1 MSTSFDP
8 VAPSAEVLEE
18 VAGRVS
24 SAYPDLFPYQ
34 RAGVAFLLSRRRAIL
49 ADDMG
54 LGKTRQAI
62 VALREA
68 QPTGALLVV
77 CPAVVKLAWR
87 QEIRQIDPGADI
99 LVVDRAQDWAPGHR
113 WTVLTYEQ
121 LGRLKA
127 EIFAQAWAGVVVDEA
142 HYIKNDSQ
150 RSDNVLNL
158 LGVDGRKPSRS
169 KPAVEPETIYLLTG
183 TPMANRPRDL
193 FNLLK
198 AMRHPLTKSFTSF
211 AKRYCNAYTTD
222 YGLNAD
228 GASNLEELAVIS
240 AGIMLR
246 RTKDDSLDLPP
257 KVRTWQEVAVDAKG
271 VATAERRALDFLANN
286 PGREGKTWG
295 AFLGLLG
302 KARHDLAKAKAPIT
316 IEVVR
321 ERLENGEKVVVFTS
335 YNEVVEKVLAAFPG
349 EAVKITGD
357 DSAERRAAA
366 AAALQTDPGTRVLV
380 GNLRAAGVGITLT
393 AATHVIFNDL
403 DWVPGNH
410 WQAED
415 RIYRIGQTRPAFVTY
430 LVAVGTLDDFVAAV
444 LEQKARNIGVLEEEA
459 AAAASTLQQIVDAVA
474 TGERPRR
481 TEPAQVAPRKTAGLL
496 EETLQLI
503 ARAQRGVPS
512 ETSSDRKVFEIAS
525 KSEPGK
531 VYRVEV
537 VAGIPAC
544 TCSGFS
550 YRGNCSHSR
559 EVSKRLAS

>member
-1 MSTSFDP
+1 VNTSIDP
-8 VAPSAEVLEE
+8 VAPSPDVLEE
-18 VAGRVS
+18 VAGKVS
-24 SAYPDLFPYQ
+24 SAYPDLFPHQ

-62 VALREA
+62 VAMREA

-87 QEIRQIDPGADI
+87 QEILRVDPGADI
-99 LVVDRAQDWAPGHR
+99 LVVDKAADWAAGHR

-127 EIFAQAWAGVVVDEA
+127 DVFAGTWAGVVVDEA

-158 LGVDGRKPSRS
+158 IGVDGRKKTRS
-169 KPAVEPETIYLLTG
+169 KPAVEPETVYLLTG
-183 TPMANRPRDL
+183 TPMASRPRDL

-198 AMRHPLTKSFTSF
+198 GVRHPLGNSFFSF
-211 AKRYCNAYTTD
+211 AKRYCNGVQTE

-228 GASNLEELAVIS
+228 GASNLPELATI
-240 AGIMLR
+240 AATIMLR

-257 KVRTWQEVAVDAKG
+257 KVRSWQDIEIASTSVAN
-271 VATAERRALDFLANN
+271 AERRALDFLAAN
-286 PGREGKTWG
+286 PGRDGKTWG

-302 KARHDLAKAKAPIT
+302 KARHDLAKAKVPVT
-316 IEVVR
+316 IQAVQ
-321 ERLENGEKVVVFTS
+321 ERLENGEKVIVFTS
-335 YNEVVEKVLAAFPG
+335 YNEVVERILAAFPG
-349 EAVKITGD
+349 LAVKITGD
-357 DSAERRAAA
+357 DSAEQRAAA
-366 AAALQTDPGTRVLV
+366 ADALQTDPNTRVLV

-430 LVAVGTLDDFVAAV
+430 LVAVGTLDDYVAAV

-459 AAAASTLQQIVDAVA
+459 AAAASSLQAVVDAVA
-474 TGERPRR
+474 GGERPRR
-481 TEPAQVAPRKTAGLL
+481 TEPAQAEPRKTAGLL
-496 EETLQLI
+496 EETLELI
-503 ARAQRGVPS
+503 ARARRGVPT
-512 ETSSDRKVFEIAS
+512 ETSDTRKIFEIAS
-525 KSEPGK
+525 KSDPGK
-531 VYRVEV
+531 TYRVEV
-537 VAGIPAC
+537 IDGIPG
-544 TCSGFS
+544 CSCPGFS
-550 YRGNCSHSR
+550 YRGNCSHIR
-559 EVSKRLAS
+559 EVAKRLAS